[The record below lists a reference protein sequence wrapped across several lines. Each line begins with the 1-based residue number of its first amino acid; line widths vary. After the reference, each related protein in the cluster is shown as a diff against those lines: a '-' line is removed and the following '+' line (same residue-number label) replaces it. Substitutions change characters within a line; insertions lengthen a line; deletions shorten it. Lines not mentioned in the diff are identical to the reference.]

1 MPYRHNGR
9 IFVVINLWGGFGML
23 ESTDLNQDV
32 RFGVLGTVTA
42 WRGPHQVR
50 FGAGKHR
57 LLLAA
62 LVLHNNSV
70 DRDEIIE
77 FVWQSAAPKSA
88 VNLVQKYVGDLRRA
102 LYPAGHGLV
111 SAGSRYRLRLSPD
124 QLDSR
129 RFTDLVHHAQT
140 DLSAGRLDV
149 AYQQLTEAVAL
160 WRGPAY
166 SDIDVPAVVTE
177 RARLEEYRAGALEML
192 AEITLARGDHAAAV
206 AELAGLTAEHPF
218 RERLRELHMLA
229 LYRSGRQAEALAVF
243 RDTQRL
249 LADELGA
256 DPGPALQRLHD
267 QVLNSNVEPL
277 QPAPAQPEQRIAFPV
292 CQLPPDIP
300 DFTGRTDVL
309 AHLVQALTIPG
320 GTPTAPVQVVVGGPG
335 IGKST
340 LAVHA
345 AYTVRERF
353 PDGQLYLDLA
363 GTSAA
368 PRDPAAMVAELLR
381 ALGVTGAAVPEGLH
395 ERTALYRS
403 LLTGRTMLLVLDD
416 AASAGQLR
424 PLLPATGSCAV
435 LVTSR
440 QRLPDLPGARHV
452 PMDVF
457 SPEEAHEL
465 LARIVGQDRTA
476 EAPTDVAAI
485 LKSCDHLPLAIRI
498 AGAKLAG
505 RQAWSLGVLRD
516 RLADES
522 RRLNE
527 LRVGELGVRASFDL
541 SRRLLPPDASAAFRL
556 LGLLGPHAV
565 AGWVI
570 GPLLGRQHA
579 DDALDALVDANLVR
593 LVDTDGVGQP
603 RYELHDLLRTFA
615 AEAAEEDPADLR
627 RDAVARL
634 LSAWVDLTEQA
645 TAGLYPSLFRVKA
658 RESPRLPLPP
668 DLTDQLL
675 ADPVA
680 WFDTEHRVLLG
691 AVQLAVDWRL
701 DELAWALAVAIVPYY
716 DHRNLYVEW
725 QRSHEIALDAV
736 RGAGNLHG
744 EAALL
749 RGIGQIHLYRDDY
762 TAAADVLKKSV
773 SLYQT
778 TGDKRGEA
786 LAVAGLG
793 TIARIEGRY
802 DQAVTHASAALDTFV
817 AEGDRTLEAQL
828 RSAIGTMR
836 LAQGRHE
843 EAGQWLHDALR
854 IARDS
859 GDRHREAN
867 VLRGLSRLHGERGAH
882 GNALACLQLALEMF
896 NGLDDERCAAY
907 ALMDIGVLHARDD
920 KRWLAAPA
928 LTHAAAVF
936 QRTGGEHV
944 GRAKC
949 LQLLGELD
957 LAHDDA
963 DAARRHLTEARQL
976 WRQLADDDRVAATTH
991 LLDRT

>member
-1 MPYRHNGR
+1 
-9 IFVVINLWGGFGML
+9 VL
-23 ESTDLNQDV
+23 SSDLDQDV

-42 WRGPHQVR
+42 WRGAHQVR

-62 LVLHNNSV
+62 LLLHNDSV

-77 FVWQSAAPKSA
+77 FLWPAAVPASA

-102 LYPAGHGLV
+102 LCPAEQSLV
-111 SAGSRYRLRLSPD
+111 SAGGQYRLRLSPD

-129 RFTDLVHHAQT
+129 RFTDLVQHAEA
-140 DLSAGRLDV
+140 DRVAGRLDI
-149 AYQQLTEAVAL
+149 AYQQLTEAMAL

-166 SDIDVPAVVTE
+166 SGIDVPAVVAE
-177 RARLEEYRAGALEML
+177 RARLDEYRTTTMEML
-192 AEITLARGDHAAAV
+192 AEITLARGDHASVV
-206 AELAGLTAEHPF
+206 AELAALTADHPF

-229 LYRSGRQAEALAVF
+229 LYRSGRQADALAVF

-249 LADELGA
+249 LAEELGT

-267 QVLNSNVEPL
+267 QVLNANVEPL
-277 QPAPAQPEQRIAFPV
+277 QPATAKPASPFAFPV

-300 DFTGRTDVL
+300 DFTGRSDVL
-309 AHLVQALTIPG
+309 AHLVGALTDSDRSR
-320 GTPTAPVQVVVGGPG
+320 TAPTQVVVGGPG
-335 IGKST
+335 VGKST
-340 LAVHA
+340 VAVHA
-345 AYTVRERF
+345 AYSVREDF
-353 PDGQLYLDLA
+353 ADGQLYLDLG
-363 GTSAA
+363 GTSAT

-403 LLTGRTMLLVLDD
+403 LLASRSVLLVLDD
-416 AASAGQLR
+416 AAGAGQIR

-440 QRLPDLPGARHV
+440 TWLPDLPGARHT
-452 PMDVF
+452 PLDVF
-457 SPEEAHEL
+457 SPAEAHEL
-465 LARIVGQDRTA
+465 LARIVGSDRTA
-476 EAPTDVAAI
+476 DAPEDAAAI
-485 LKSCDHLPLAIRI
+485 LTSCDHLPLAIRI

-505 RQAWSLGVLRD
+505 RQAWSLRVLRD

-541 SRRLLPPDASAAFRL
+541 STRLLPPDAAAAFRL
-556 LGLLGPHAV
+556 LGLLGPQPV

-570 GPLLGRQHA
+570 GPLLDRQHT
-579 DDALDALVDANLVR
+579 DDTLDALVDANLVR
-593 LVDTDGVGQP
+593 LVDTDAVGQP

-615 AEAAEEDPADLR
+615 AEAAEEDPIDLR
-627 RDAVARL
+627 RNAVARL
-634 LSAWVDLTEQA
+634 LNAWLGLTEQA
-645 TAGLYPSLFRVKA
+645 TAGLYPSLFRVQA
-658 RESPRLPLPP
+658 GESPRWPLSRV
-668 DLTDQLL
+668 LTDHLV
-675 ADPVA
+675 ADPMA

-701 DELAWALAVAIVPYY
+701 DELAWELAVAIVPYH
-716 DHRNLYVEW
+716 DHRHMYVEW
-725 QRSHEIALDAV
+725 YRSHEVALEAV
-736 RGAGNLHG
+736 RNARNVRG

-749 RGIGQIHLYRDDY
+749 RGIGQIHIYRDDY
-762 TAAADVLKKSV
+762 AAAADALQRSV

-793 TIARIEGRY
+793 TIARIEERY

-836 LAQGRHE
+836 LAQNRPE
-843 EAGQWLHDALR
+843 EASGWLHDALR
-854 IARDS
+854 IARES
-859 GDRHREAN
+859 GDRHREGN
-867 VLRGLSRLHGERGAH
+867 VLRGLSKLHREH
-882 GNALACLQLALEMF
+882 GTRDSALACLHLALEIF
-896 NGLDDERCAAY
+896 NALDDKRCAAY
-907 ALMDIGVLHARDD
+907 ALMDIGTFHAYDGN
-920 KRWLAAPA
+920 RWLAAPA
-928 LTHAAAVF
+928 LKHAAAIF
-936 QRTGGEHV
+936 QQTGGEHI
-944 GRAKC
+944 GRARC

-957 LAHDDA
+957 LAHDDTESA
-963 DAARRHLTEARQL
+963 RHHLKEARRL
-976 WRQLADDDRVAATTH
+976 WRHLADNDRIAATNR
-991 LLDRT
+991 LLAQT